1 MDSLQQRVLQLVR
14 RFRKGWCQSPE
25 HERTIVCGA
34 DNMLMVLQLAMAE
47 INKESY
53 GEFNIALSELLL
65 SWKHLLQDKLELLSE
80 FEKVPEGHNKI
91 QKTYQAFL
99 SRSNSVDLTDVY
111 KICAK
116 LKPESDP
123 AAMLSKV
130 ELLDFLLGTSK
141 TLEDSFTPV
150 PTSPANNNR
159 RTISELAPVLRKL
172 LCDYLNLLVN
182 SKSDLALACIF
193 NIPERGLGR
202 AAFTDLRHTACSK
215 QTSMYLAATSFIR
228 CLELG
233 AKSYAPSDNDPLMQH
248 VKGLLDFVH
257 FIDKLQEI
265 MGETLDSSV
274 AGQQILST
282 IIRRL
287 LKGRSSE
294 SPFYLAAEEV
304 SQELTARINNAV
316 DSLHKSTDEIT
327 TNISPA
333 RPKVHAINHA
343 SAYGGRS
350 TVKAFIAL
358 LDEEAANPPS
368 NGKAELLYGTEQH
381 ADMIGI
387 PCMLTLFRSPN
398 QASGLSP
405 KPLRRRIQ
413 EKVQEDNLA
422 KVKNTLIKSQFF
434 CTYKADSAVNYESPN
449 YPSVSQTPTCVQPG
463 SNPVLTIF
471 CDDAPTEGESRQTL
485 AAKPTGAESTSKR
498 GQAAILRIA
507 GNAEIGNRKGS
518 RKVAK
523 RKRVELGAN
532 LDCENLPPEC
542 IDVTPVTLQ
551 GKRGKTLKEVKT
563 RAKNKL
569 IPGQSKLTNFF
580 RV

>member
-1 MDSLQQRVLQLVR
+1 MEQAAGVYRDMDSLQQRVLQLIR

-25 HERTIVCGA
+25 HERTIVCGT

-65 SWKHLLQDKLELLSE
+65 SWKHLLQDKLELLTE
-80 FEKVPEGHNKI
+80 FEEVPEGHNKI

-111 KICAK
+111 KICAT

-123 AAMLSKV
+123 VAILSK
-130 ELLDFLLGTSK
+130 
-141 TLEDSFTPV
+141 
-150 PTSPANNNR
+150 
-159 RTISELAPVLRKL
+159 LASVLRKL

-233 AKSYAPSDNDPLMQH
+233 GKSYAPSDNDPLMQH
-248 VKGLLDFVH
+248 VKGLRDFVH

-274 AGQQILST
+274 AGQQILAT
-282 IIRRL
+282 IRRRL

-304 SQELTARINNAV
+304 SQELTVRINNAV

-343 SAYGGRS
+343 TAYGGRS

-358 LDEEAANPPS
+358 LDEEAANLPS

-381 ADMIGI
+381 TDMIGI
-387 PCMLTLFRSPN
+387 PCMLTLFRSPK
-398 QASGLSP
+398 QSCGLSP
-405 KPLRRRIQ
+405 KPLLHRIQ
-413 EKVQEDNLA
+413 EKIQEDNLA
-422 KVKNTLIKSQFF
+422 KVKNTLIKSQFS
-434 CTYKADSAVNYESPN
+434 CTYKADSAANYESPN

-485 AAKPTGAESTSKR
+485 AAKPTEAESTSKR
-498 GQAAILRIA
+498 GQAAILRTA
-507 GNAEIGNRKGS
+507 GNAEIGNPKGS
-518 RKVAK
+518 RKVTK
-523 RKRVELGAN
+523 RKRAELGAN
-532 LDCENLPPEC
+532 LDCENLPPER
-542 IDVTPVTLQ
+542 IFVTPVTVQ
-551 GKRGKTLKEVKT
+551 GKRGKTFKEVKT
-563 RAKNKL
+563 KAKNKL